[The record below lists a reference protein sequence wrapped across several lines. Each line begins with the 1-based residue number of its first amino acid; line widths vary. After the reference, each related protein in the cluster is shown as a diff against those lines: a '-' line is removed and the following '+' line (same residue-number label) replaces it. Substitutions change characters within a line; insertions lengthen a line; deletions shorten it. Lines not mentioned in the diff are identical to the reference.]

1 MSDIYVTKRNGKRE
15 LLNVEK
21 INEVIDNACEGLRN
35 VSPSDIAMKAH
46 IQFYDGITTS
56 DIQEMIIKSAKD
68 LISEFAPDYSKA
80 AARSLVF
87 HIRKQVFGQYEYPDF
102 YEHVT
107 DNVELYKYDP
117 EILQKYTEQEI
128 RELGNYLDT
137 ERDCDFDYAAM
148 VQLEGK
154 YLVQDKR
161 TGQKFEAPQ
170 QLYMLVAMC
179 LFQEYPEDTRLD
191 YVKRFYDATSLKK
204 LSLPT
209 PIMAGVRTPTRQ
221 FSSCTLIDC
230 DDKLASINA
239 TSSAIVEYASKRAG
253 IGINGGKIRAL
264 GSPIRGGE
272 AVHTG
277 VIGFYKYFQSAL
289 KSCSQGGVR
298 GASSTLYYPW
308 WHPEIN
314 TLLVLKN
321 NKGTED
327 NRVRHMD
334 YAIQANRF
342 FYEKAQRQEDVCLFN
357 PSEVED
363 MYEAFFVNQEAF
375 VDLYNKYSQDPTKVI
390 GKVKAYDIL
399 TSFADER
406 AGTGRIYLQNVDHTN
421 DYGVFNPKYQG
432 NTIRM
437 SNLCVAPETKI
448 LTKEGYQEI
457 APLEGKTLDVWNGE
471 EWSEVTVEKTGAD
484 QELIEVPVSTYKE
497 GKYVT
502 INTLR
507 CTPYHKFYDEYGN
520 MVRAFQLN
528 QDTRLLSWEDSEGS
542 LWTHCVGSLKEVTG
556 VYDTYCFKEKK
567 RGMAVFNGILTG
579 QCAEITL
586 PTTPLMHIDDDKGE
600 IALCTLAAFNLG
612 NPTLFE
618 DLPELSDLI
627 VRALDSLLDYQDY
640 PVKAA
645 EKNKLRRTLGV
656 GVVNTAYYIAKNGK
670 RYSDG
675 SANNLVHELF
685 ESLQYNLLKASC
697 GVAKEQGACEWFHKT
712 KYAQGIMPVDNYKKE
727 VDNYHDAELLCDWS
741 SLREDILKY
750 GLRNSTL
757 TALMPSETSSQISNA
772 TNGIEPPRALSTTK
786 ASKDS
791 YFKQVV
797 PDVLDLWLDYELIW
811 DMPDNKGY
819 LTLCGIMQKFVD
831 QSISANT
838 NYDPNKFKDRKVPL
852 QLILEDLYLSYRL
865 GVKTLYY
872 HNTRDGSGEDLIED
886 DGCESGA
893 CKI

>member
-117 EILQKYTEQEI
+117 EILQKYTESEI

-179 LFQEYPEDTRLD
+179 LFQEYPEYTRLD

-375 VDLYNKYSQDPTKVI
+375 VDLYNKYSQDPAKVI

-421 DYGVFNPKYQG
+421 DYGVFNPKYSG

-457 APLEGKTLDVWNGE
+457 APLEGKTLDIWNGE
-471 EWSEVTVEKTGAD
+471 EWSEVTVEKTGVA

-520 MVRAFQLN
+520 MLRAFQLTS
-528 QDTRLLSWEDSEGS
+528 DTRLLSWEDSEGY

-567 RGMAVFNGILTG
+567 RGMAVFNGVLTG

-618 DLPELSDLI
+618 DLPDLSDLI

-670 RYSDG
+670 KYSDG

-685 ESLQYNLLKASC
+685 ESIQYNLLKASC

-727 VDNYHDAELLCDWS
+727 VDNYHSAELLCDWP

-872 HNTRDGSGEDLIED
+872 HNTRDGSGEDLAED

>member
-1 MSDIYVTKRNGKRE
+1 MCDSDGTVARNGKTQSIQIGSTEHEFLLEVQLMLQTTGVSSKVTLARE
-15 LLNVEK
+15 EGTSMMPLN
-21 INEVIDNACEGLRN
+21 
-35 VSPSDIAMKAH
+35 
-46 IQFYDGITTS
+46 DGS
-56 DIQEMIIKSAKD
+56 
-68 LISEFAPDYSKA
+68 
-80 AARSLVF
+80 
-87 HIRKQVFGQYEYPDF
+87 G
-102 YEHVT
+102 
-107 DNVELYKYDP
+107 
-117 EILQKYTEQEI
+117 
-128 RELGNYLDT
+128 ELGEFNTRANYRL
-137 ERDCDFDYAAM
+137 
-148 VQLEGK
+148 LI
-154 YLVQDKR
+154 
-161 TGQKFEAPQ
+161 GQ
-170 QLYMLVAMC
+170 
-179 LFQEYPEDTRLD
+179 
-191 YVKRFYDATSLKK
+191 
-204 LSLPT
+204 
-209 PIMAGVRTPTRQ
+209 
-221 FSSCTLIDC
+221 
-230 DDKLASINA
+230 
-239 TSSAIVEYASKRAG
+239 
-253 IGINGGKIRAL
+253 
-264 GSPIRGGE
+264 
-272 AVHTG
+272 TG
-277 VIGFYKYFQSAL
+277 V
-289 KSCSQGGVR
+289 
-298 GASSTLYYPW
+298 
-308 WHPEIN
+308 N
-314 TLLVLKN
+314 TLQDLGFVTHRLKL
-321 NKGTED
+321 TD
-327 NRVRHMD
+327 HRPNRECNHFVRI
-334 YAIQANRF
+334 AS
-342 FYEKAQRQEDVCLFN
+342 V
-357 PSEVED
+357 
-363 MYEAFFVNQEAF
+363 
-375 VDLYNKYSQDPTKVI
+375 VD
-390 GKVKAYDIL
+390 
-399 TSFADER
+399 E
-406 AGTGRIYLQNVDHTN
+406 GRI
-421 DYGVFNPKYQG
+421 
-432 NTIRM
+432 
-437 SNLCVAPETKI
+437 S
-448 LTKEGYQEI
+448 
-457 APLEGKTLDVWNGE
+457 
-471 EWSEVTVEKTGAD
+471 
-484 QELIEVPVSTYKE
+484 
-497 GKYVT
+497 
-502 INTLR
+502 
-507 CTPYHKFYDEYGN
+507 
-520 MVRAFQLN
+520 
-528 QDTRLLSWEDSEGS
+528 
-542 LWTHCVGSLKEVTG
+542 
-556 VYDTYCFKEKK
+556 DTYCFKEKK

-670 RYSDG
+670 KYSDG

-685 ESLQYNLLKASC
+685 ESIQYNLLKASC

-727 VDNYHDAELLCDWS
+727 VDNYHSAELLCDWS

-872 HNTRDGSGEDLIED
+872 HNTRDGSGEDLAED

>member
-1 MSDIYVTKRNGKRE
+1 MSDIYVTKRNGRRE

-117 EILQKYTEQEI
+117 EILQKYTESEI

-179 LFQEYPEDTRLD
+179 LFQEYPEYTRLD

-375 VDLYNKYSQDPTKVI
+375 VDLYNKYSQDPAKVI

-421 DYGVFNPKYQG
+421 DYGVFNPKYSG

-457 APLEGKTLDVWNGE
+457 APLEGKTLDIWNGE
-471 EWSEVTVEKTGAD
+471 EWSEVTVEKTGVA

-520 MVRAFQLN
+520 MLRAFQLTS
-528 QDTRLLSWEDSEGS
+528 DTRLLSWEDSEGY

-670 RYSDG
+670 KYSDG

-685 ESLQYNLLKASC
+685 ESIQYNLLKASC

-727 VDNYHDAELLCDWS
+727 VDNYHSAELLCDWP

-872 HNTRDGSGEDLIED
+872 HNTRDGSGEDLAED